1 MFENMSQER
10 GLGPKTR
17 KESVVA
23 RFRVVSWQTVGQ
35 GDGGRCW
42 GGVDN
47 VVVIVGLGVHKREPG
62 EGDGA

>member
-1 MFENMSQER
+1 M
-10 GLGPKTR
+10 
-17 KESVVA
+17 
-23 RFRVVSWQTVGQ
+23 SWQTVGQ

-62 EGDGA
+62 RGMGPKNPKPERGGSVSGVSWQTA